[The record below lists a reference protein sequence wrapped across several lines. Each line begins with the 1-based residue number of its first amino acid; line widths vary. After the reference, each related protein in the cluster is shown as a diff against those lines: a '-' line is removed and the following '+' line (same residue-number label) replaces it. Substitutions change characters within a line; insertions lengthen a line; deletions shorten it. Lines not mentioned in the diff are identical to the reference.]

1 MGFPVSFLTHPLAFA
16 QILGSYPQGPRMG
29 HWCLSLSFRSTFVV
43 ETFYRHIKW
52 KGRRTPGA
60 GRALPKDFGTLLVCV
75 CVCARAPMCSY
86 SLQNWGWGI
95 WVEEVGGGS
104 SFSLQGQL
112 FSYGG
117 ILASLFFLL
126 FDYFLNLVISW
137 FDQSWTNT
145 WLGTKEFV
153 PLMFF

>member
-75 CVCARAPMCSY
+75 CVCARAH
-86 SLQNWGWGI
+86 
-95 WVEEVGGGS
+95 V
-104 SFSLQGQL
+104 
-112 FSYGG
+112 
-117 ILASLFFLL
+117 LL
-126 FDYFLNLVISW
+126 FLAELGLRNLSRGSRGRKFIFPPRPTIQLRGNSGLLVLST
-137 FDQSWTNT
+137 F
-145 WLGTKEFV
+145 
-153 PLMFF
+153 